1 MALRWPVATTR
12 MMAKQVWSNCFKVVL
27 AKGTRWREH
36 VLKQPNVQNGDTEP
50 LVAQMVR
57 SLPAGDPGSIP
68 GSGRPRKILGRE
80 DCLGKAMATRS
91 SILVW
96 RILQNSCLD
105 RGVWWAIVHGVAK
118 SQTGLRDWTEL
129 NWSHFFLTL
138 CRSNLWKTSGKLQ
151 KQVNCPL
158 I

>member
-57 SLPAGDPGSIP
+57 SLPAGDPASIP

-105 RGVWWAIVHGVAK
+105 RGVWWAAVHGVKK
-118 SQTGLRDWTEL
+118 SRSLLSDFSFTFHFHFQWIMKHKHRREL
-129 NWSHFFLTL
+129 IW
-138 CRSNLWKTSGKLQ
+138 
-151 KQVNCPL
+151 
-158 I
+158 